1 MICETRRILRAEH
14 GHCGTDI
21 VDWGSHLAEA
31 LLGLLSFCCAR
42 LMKVLLA
49 EDSLTM
55 RRLLASQLRGWNYEV
70 TEAADGTEAWEAFE
84 SGDFTLVLTD
94 WVMPGMDGVD
104 LIRRIRADD
113 RPEYV
118 YVILLTARSE
128 NENLVEAMEAG
139 ADDFLGKPC
148 NPKELRVRLLAGE
161 RIVNLELELIRQNQ
175 KLLDTQA
182 ALIQSEKLAGVGQL
196 AAGMAHEIN
205 NPIAFVTNNL
215 AVLQRDVQSLLQ
227 LTQDF
232 ADALPKFQSADL
244 DTAAQLRKQQQQ
256 CDLPWLHENL
266 PQLFQSS
273 RDGLFRVRE
282 IVNNLRDFA
291 HLDEADS
298 DIMNVA
304 NAMRSTL
311 QILAAE
317 TSEKQIT
324 VDTDIDGDLTIA
336 CRPAKLKQVFHSLL
350 LNAIQASEDGQTI
363 RVNARQED
371 DHAVIRIEDEGCG
384 IDDNT
389 RKHLFEP
396 FYTTRK
402 VGAGHGLG
410 LAVSYGVIR
419 DHGGSIDVETMV
431 GEGTTFTISLPV

>member
-1 MICETRRILRAEH
+1 
-14 GHCGTDI
+14 
-21 VDWGSHLAEA
+21 
-31 LLGLLSFCCAR
+31 
-42 LMKVLLA
+42 MKVLLA

-55 RRLLASQLRGWNYEV
+55 RRLLASQLRGWNYDV
-70 TEAADGTEAWEAFE
+70 TEAADGIEAWQAFE

-118 YVILLTARSE
+118 YVVILTARSE
-128 NENLVEAMEAG
+128 SENLVEAMEAG

-161 RIVNLELELIRQNQ
+161 RIVNLELELIQQNQ
-175 KLLDTQA
+175 KLLETQA

-215 AVLQRDVQSLLQ
+215 AVLQRDVQSLIQ
-227 LTQDF
+227 LAEDF
-232 ADALPKFQSADL
+232 ANALPRLQSADL
-244 DTAAQLRKQQQQ
+244 DTAAQLRRQQQQ
-256 CDLPWLHENL
+256 CDLPWLQENL

-273 RDGLFRVRE
+273 RDGLIRVRE

-298 DIMNVA
+298 DLMEVGSA
-304 NAMRSTL
+304 VRSTL
-311 QILAAE
+311 QILAAQS
-317 TSEKQIT
+317 SEKQI
-324 VDTDIDGDLTIA
+324 VIETDLESDLVIA
-336 CRPAKLKQVFHSLL
+336 CRPAKIKQVLHSLV
-350 LNAIQASEDGQTI
+350 LNAIQASEQGQTI
-363 RVNARQED
+363 RVTTCRDGES
-371 DHAVIRIEDEGCG
+371 AVIRIKDNGCG
-384 IDDNT
+384 IDDDT
-389 RKHLFEP
+389 KKHLFEP

-402 VGAGHGLG
+402 VGDGRGLG
-410 LAVSYGVIR
+410 LAVSYGVIC
-419 DHGGSIDVETMV
+419 DHRGTITVDTEVGS
-431 GEGTTFTISLPV
+431 GTTFTVTLPEKAAQV